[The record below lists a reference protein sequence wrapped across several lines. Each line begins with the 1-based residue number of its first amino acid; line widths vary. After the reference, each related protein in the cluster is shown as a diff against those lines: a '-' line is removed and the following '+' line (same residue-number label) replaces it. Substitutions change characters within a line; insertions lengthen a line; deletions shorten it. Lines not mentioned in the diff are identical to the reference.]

1 MLPVNCHLVY
11 LGGMNEQ
18 IDAAHITGS
27 AEGGKFTFRRKRQKV
42 LKPVEEVFADGS
54 WRKRRPRKDKGFK
67 GPVRFKVAGLY
78 VAGKRVRRYFTTEAE
93 AGTFIEAQT
102 TRQGNLGARAAHVD
116 GRLVEDAVECE
127 AMLRAQGVRL
137 LDAVRDYLAARDHLR
152 AFPAVPLAEAAKHY
166 GALLADRAKSW
177 TVDEAAETWLASREQ
192 KGRSDGY
199 LRGAKIRLAR
209 FRQTYGSTS
218 MADIS
223 TANVDAWV
231 NELGLGPQSRCNFLT
246 VLSSLFSYATKQ
258 GRSPRNPVVNVERPD
273 VVRDEPGIL
282 TPQEFTKLLH
292 ELPDDTVPYVVLSA
306 FAGLRPM
313 EVRRLNWQDINFQTG
328 LITVKS
334 GTSKTKRRRTVPMT
348 DNLRAWLRPLAQ
360 ESGPVV
366 ALADLTIRQKRIK
379 PARARAKLK
388 RWPHDCL
395 RHSAASYWL
404 QIEGDAARVALWLG
418 HTQEVLH
425 EHYKG
430 LLSDP
435 AHAVQW
441 FAIKPAPERA
451 TAKIISIKAA
461 A

>member
-1 MLPVNCHLVY
+1 MKQQLEAP
-11 LGGMNEQ
+11 
-18 IDAAHITGS
+18 HITGS
-27 AEGGKFTFRRKRQKV
+27 SEGGKFTFRRKRQKV
-42 LKPVEEVFADGS
+42 LKPVAEIFADGK
-54 WRKRRPRKDKGFK
+54 WRTRTEKDKGFK
-67 GPVRFKVAGLY
+67 GAVRFKVAGLY
-78 VAGKRVRRYFTTEAE
+78 VGGKRVRRYFNTEME
-93 AGTFIEAQT
+93 AATLIEAQT
-102 TRQGNLGARAAHVD
+102 VRVGNLGARAANVRGD
-116 GRLVEDAVECE
+116 QFEDLVECE
-127 AMLRAQGVRL
+127 AMLKPHGVRL
-137 LDAVRDYLAARDHLR
+137 LDAVRDYLAALKHLHP
-152 AFPAVPLAEAAKHY
+152 FPAATVAQAAEHY

-177 TVDEAAETWLASREQ
+177 TVDEAAEIWLASREH
-192 KGRSDGY
+192 KGRSEGY

-223 TANVDAWV
+223 TAQVDAWV
-231 NELGLGPQSRCNFLT
+231 NGLGLGPQSRCNFLT

-282 TPQEFTKLLH
+282 TPEEFKRLLH

-334 GTSKTKRRRTVPMT
+334 GTSKTKRRRTVPLM
-348 DNLRAWLRPLAQ
+348 DNLREWLAPLAQ
-360 ESGPVV
+360 ASGPVV
-366 ALADLTIRQKRIK
+366 PLADLTIRQKRIK
-379 PARARAKLK
+379 PARQRAGLK
-388 RWPHDCL
+388 HWPHDCL

-435 AHAVQW
+435 ADAALW
-441 FAIKPAPERA
+441 FAIKPEKNR
-451 TAKIISIKAA
+451 TSAKIISIKAA

>member
-1 MLPVNCHLVY
+1 MSWHVEAPK
-11 LGGMNEQ
+11 GKG
-18 IDAAHITGS
+18 IDHEAATG
-27 AEGGKFTFRRKRQKV
+27 KHRFRRKRSTV
-42 LKPVEEVFADGS
+42 LKPVEELVDAGS
-54 WRKRRPRKDKGFK
+54 WRSRRPRKDKDFK

-78 VAGKRVRRYFTTEAE
+78 VAGNGCGATSTRRPEA
-93 AGTFIEAQT
+93 ATFIEAQT
-102 TRQGNLGARAAHVD
+102 AREGNLGARAKHVD
-116 GRLVEDAVECE
+116 SRLVEDAVECE
-127 AMLRAQGVRL
+127 ALLKPHGLRL
-137 LDAVRDYLAARDHLR
+137 LDAVRDFIAARKHLR
-152 AFPAVPLAEAAKHY
+152 AFPAVPLAEAAKHHS
-166 GALLADRAKSW
+166 AILADRAKSW
-177 TVDEAAETWLASREQ
+177 TVDEAAEIWLASREQ

-209 FRQTYGSTS
+209 FRESYGSTS

-223 TANVDAWV
+223 TADVDAWV
-231 NELGLGPQSRCNFLT
+231 NGLGLGPQSVRNFLT
-246 VLSSLFSYATKQ
+246 VLSSLFSHAVKQ

-282 TPQEFTKLLH
+282 TPDQFRRLLH

-313 EVRRLNWQDINFQTG
+313 EVRRLNWEDINFQSG

-348 DNLRAWLRPLAQ
+348 DNLRAWLQPLAQ
-360 ESGPVV
+360 DAGPVV

-379 PARARAKLK
+379 PARERAGLK
-388 RWPHDCL
+388 HWPHDCL

-404 QIEGDAARVALWLG
+404 QIEGDAARVAMWLG

-435 AHAVQW
+435 AHAAQW
-441 FAIKPAPERA
+441 FAIKPPPKRA
-451 TAKIISIKAA
+451 TAKIIRIKAA
-461 A
+461 

>member
-1 MLPVNCHLVY
+1 MSKHQEAA
-11 LGGMNEQ
+11 GIDEQ
-18 IDAAHITGS
+18 VEA
-27 AEGGKFTFRRKRQKV
+27 GKPRFRRKRQKV
-42 LKPVEEVFADGS
+42 LKPVEEVFEAGA
-54 WRKRRPRKDKGFK
+54 WRARTAQDKGFS

-78 VAGKRVRRYFTTEAE
+78 VAGKRVRRYFSTAAE
-93 AGTFIEAQT
+93 ARTFIEAQT
-102 TRQGNLGARAAHVD
+102 MRQGNLGARAAHVD

-127 AMLRAQGVRL
+127 AMLKAQGVRL
-137 LDAVRDYLAARDHLR
+137 LDAVRDYLAAREHLR
-152 AFPAVPLAEAAKHY
+152 AFPAVSLAEAAEHY

-177 TVDEAAETWLASREQ
+177 TVDEAAEAWLASREQ

-199 LRGAKIRLAR
+199 LRGAKVRLAR
-209 FRQTYGSTS
+209 FRQTYGGTS

-223 TANVDAWV
+223 TADVDAWV
-231 NELGLGPQSRCNFLT
+231 NALGLGPQSRCNFLT
-246 VLSSLFSYATKQ
+246 VLSSLFSHATRL

-282 TPQEFTKLLH
+282 TPQEFTRLLH

-334 GTSKTKRRRTVPMT
+334 GTSKTKRRRTVPIMN
-348 DNLRAWLRPLAQ
+348 NLRTWLEPLAQ

-388 RWPHDCL
+388 HWPHDCL

-435 AHAVQW
+435 AHAAQW
-441 FAIKPAPERA
+441 FAIKPEKNRA
-451 TAKIISIKAA
+451 SAKIISIKSAA
-461 A
+461 

>member
-1 MLPVNCHLVY
+1 MSEHQAATL
-11 LGGMNEQ
+11 
-18 IDAAHITGS
+18 IDEVSGTG
-27 AEGGKFTFRRKRQKV
+27 KPRFRRKRQKV
-42 LKPVEEVFADGS
+42 LKPVKEIFLSGS
-54 WRKRRPRKDKGFK
+54 WRTRTPQDKGFA

-78 VAGKRVRRYFTTEAE
+78 VAGKRVRRYFSTEAE

-102 TRQGNLGARAAHVD
+102 MRQGNLGARAAHVD

-127 AMLRAQGVRL
+127 SMLKKHGLRL
-137 LDAVRDYLAARDHLR
+137 LDAVRDYLAARDQLR
-152 AFPAVPLAEAAKHY
+152 AFPAVSLTEAAEHY
-166 GALLADRAKSW
+166 GALLADRANSW
-177 TVDEAAETWLASREQ
+177 TVDKGAETWLASRKK
-192 KGRSDGY
+192 KGRTDSY
-199 LRGAKIRLAR
+199 VRTAKRLLAQ
-209 FRQTYGSTS
+209 FQESYGSKS
-218 MADIS
+218 MADI
-223 TANVDAWV
+223 TTKNVDEWV
-231 NELGLGPQSRCNFLT
+231 DERVKKIGLGKQSLLHYLT
-246 VLSSLFSYATKQ
+246 VLSSMFSFAVKQ
-258 GRSPRNPVVNVERPD
+258 GRSPRNPVANVERPD

-282 TPQEFTKLLH
+282 LPDEFRRLLH

-328 LITVKS
+328 IITVKS
-334 GTSKTKRRRTVPMT
+334 STSKTKRRRTVPMV

-360 ESGPVV
+360 DEGLVV
-366 ALADLTIRQKRIK
+366 PLSDLTIRQKRIK
-379 PARARAKLK
+379 PARERAGLK
-388 RWPHDCL
+388 HWPHDCL

-435 AHAVQW
+435 AHAAQW